1 MRVLEAFWSDR
12 ALWVWGMDSELPAA
26 TRSRREPRP
35 HPYALGPRDLADE
48 VVSLL
53 YRDSEHRGAVA
64 RALAQ
69 ERPYAPAP
77 GLPAPGTAV
86 LRLPGGPTHP
96 YTPPSLG
103 VRLDAPKSAAS
114 RAALRDWEVPALV
127 LHSGDAATLLRTFRS
142 SAPGSGSASLPH
154 LEVLLRAAESFA
166 AARRVV
172 PQWVEEASE
181 ESGTTAFAPRARWR
195 PVLDPQAMSW
205 LRSYAGTVPPVLR
218 AHHDPGV
225 DDPREA
231 GSAAVVDALETLC
244 AFTDLAVRERLD
256 GREFRLPAGPRLYA
270 DWVHGLLADDGEV
283 PGYVWGREQSVL
295 AGRLS
300 EWFGAVQRRTAALRL
315 ALRLVEPALGPGS
328 DADLFPEAGEEA
340 DDDFGSGGA
349 RPPEP
354 LIADEGAS
362 WELEV
367 WVQSADEPSLM
378 LPLPDA
384 RADDAADWL
393 PRDREAAI
401 EAALDRAA
409 GLYPRLD
416 REDVREHGSCTLDTA
431 QACAFLT
438 RVAPALSEAGIGLLL
453 PPWAGTRDTTV
464 ALRLEEQS
472 ASAGGDGIGQRLVE
486 FDYRAA
492 LGDVELTA
500 AQLQELARLKAPLLR
515 MRGEWVHLDPARLK
529 AAAAAIAQRGSGT
542 VPEAEALRMALEPT
556 VDGLEVSSVDAG
568 GDLGALLEGRAEQS
582 FAPMEDPPG
591 LKARLRPY
599 QRRGAAWLRYLGRLG
614 LGAVLADDMGLGKT
628 LQVLAVLAEERAD
641 AGPCAPTLVVCP
653 TSVIGNWH
661 KEAERFLPGLRVH
674 VQHGAGRPRGA
685 RLKEA
690 CAGADLVLTTYGT
703 LRRDAEE
710 LVGLDWARTVC
721 DEAQHIKNPRTAT
734 WKAVRAVPASAR
746 VALTGTPV
754 ENRLGEFWSIME
766 FANPGLLGDRQAFEK
781 RTAAAIERGPSQEE
795 GAAAATR
802 LRRATAPF
810 VLRRVKTDRDVI
822 ADLPDKQ
829 EMKTWCTLTA
839 EQASLYKAAVNE
851 MVEALEDATGIRRK
865 GLVLATMTRLKQ
877 ICNHPAHA
885 LGDGSRLHGRSGKL
899 ARLEELLEEMA
910 ADGDK
915 TLCFTQYTELG
926 DMLAPHLEKRLGVP
940 VLWMHGGVP
949 RKRRDAMVERF
960 QTVDGPAVF
969 LLSLKAGGTGLNLTA
984 ANQVVH
990 VDRWWNPAVEQQAT
1004 DRAYRIGQTRTVQ
1017 VRKMICMGTLEER
1030 VDEMIERKKAL
1041 ADAVLGGSGEEWL
1054 SELSV
1059 DELREVVRLAPEAV
1073 SG

>member
-1 MRVLEAFWSDR
+1 M
-12 ALWVWGMDSELPAA
+12 
-26 TRSRREPRP
+26 
-35 HPYALGPRDLADE
+35 GPRELAEE
-48 VVSLL
+48 VVHLL
-53 YRDSEHRGAVA
+53 YRAPENREAVI

-69 ERPYAPAP
+69 GYAYAPAP

-96 YTPPSLG
+96 FTPPSLG

-114 RAALRDWEVPALV
+114 RAGLRDWEAPALV
-127 LHSGDAATLLRTFRS
+127 LHPADAAALLRAYRS
-142 SAPGSGSASLPH
+142 SAAGSGSASLPH
-154 LEVLLRAAESFA
+154 LEVLLQAAESFA

-172 PQWVEEASE
+172 PQWVEEAE
-181 ESGTTAFAPRARWR
+181 ADLGTNASAPRARWR
-195 PVLDPQAMSW
+195 PVLDPQVMSW
-205 LRSYAGTVPPVLR
+205 LRSYATAVPPVLR
-218 AHHDPGV
+218 AHHGPDA
-225 DDPREA
+225 DNDPREA
-231 GSAAVVDALETLC
+231 GSAVVVDALEALC
-244 AFTDLAVRERLD
+244 VFTDLAVRERLD

-270 DWVHGLLADDGEV
+270 YWLHGLLADDGEV
-283 PGYVWGREQSVL
+283 PGYAWGRDQSVL
-295 AGRLS
+295 AERLS
-300 EWFGAVQRRTAALRL
+300 EWFGAVHRRTAAVRL
-315 ALRLVEPALGPGS
+315 ALRLVEPDLEPDLGPGP
-328 DADLFPEAGEEA
+328 DDDHFPEVGKDEVGE
-340 DDDFGSGGA
+340 DDEHHGTGGA
-349 RPPEP
+349 RSPEP
-354 LIADEGAS
+354 LILDEGVS
-362 WELEV
+362 WGLEA
-367 WVQSADEPSLM
+367 WIQSADEPSLM
-378 LPLPDA
+378 IPLKDA

-393 PRDREAAI
+393 PRDRGAAI
-401 EAALDRAA
+401 EAALGRAA
-409 GLYPRLD
+409 DMYPLLN
-416 REDVREHGSCTLDTA
+416 REDVREHGTCTLDTV
-431 QACAFLT
+431 QACEFLT
-438 RVAPALSEAGIGLLL
+438 RFAPALSEAGVGLLL
-453 PPWAGTRDTTV
+453 PPWAGTRETTV
-464 ALRLEEQS
+464 ALRLEEQG
-472 ASAGGDGIGQRLVE
+472 APAAGDGIAGRLVE

-492 LGDVELTA
+492 LGDVELSA
-500 AQLQELARLKAPLLR
+500 ERLQELAQLKAPLLR
-515 MRGEWVHLDPARLK
+515 MRGEWVHLDPERLK
-529 AAAAAIAQRGSGT
+529 AAADAIAKRGTGT
-542 VPEAEALRMALEPT
+542 VTEAEALRMALEPT
-556 VDGLEVSSVDAG
+556 VGGLEVSSVEAG
-568 GDLGALLEGRAEQS
+568 GDLGALLEGRAEQA

-591 LKARLRPY
+591 LEARLRPY

-661 KEAERFLPGLRVH
+661 KEAERFLPELRVH

-685 RLKEA
+685 GLKEA

-710 LVGLDWARTVC
+710 LAGLDWARTVC

-734 WKAVRAVPASAR
+734 WKAVRAVPAAAR

-766 FANPGLLGDRQAFEK
+766 FANPGLLGEREAFEK

-865 GLVLATMTRLKQ
+865 GLILATMTRLKQ

-899 ARLEELLEEMA
+899 ARLEEMLEEMA

-915 TLCFTQYTELG
+915 ALCFTQYTEFG

-940 VLWMHGGVP
+940 VLWLHGGVP
-949 RKRRDAMVERF
+949 RKKRDAMVERF
-960 QTVDGPAVF
+960 QGVDGPAVF